1 MADDELRP
9 CVTPETLAA
18 IKSATSPGLAHELL
32 GCAWGRSIA
41 SPVVEDSSPCE
52 EPAARIIVLHPNSDE
67 QGFAV
72 KLCVH
77 HLEVVNQLTTQHQES
92 HGD

>member
-1 MADDELRP
+1 MADEKLQP

-41 SPVVEDSSPCE
+41 SPVEDSTPCE
-52 EPAARIIVLHPNSDE
+52 EPAARIIVLHPNGGE

-77 HLEVVNQLTTQHQES
+77 HIEVVNRLSTQHPES
-92 HGD
+92 NGN